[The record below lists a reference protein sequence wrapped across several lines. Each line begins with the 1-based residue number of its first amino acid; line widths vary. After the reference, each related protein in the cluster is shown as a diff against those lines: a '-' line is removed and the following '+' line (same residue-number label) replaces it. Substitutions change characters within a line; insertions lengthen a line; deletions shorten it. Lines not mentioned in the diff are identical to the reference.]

1 MPGASVH
8 ILLVSCLFP
17 NLVSNCSFPFHTCFA
32 QLVQIFSHLVHI
44 FSRVGSHLSSVKMF
58 TSFQTC
64 ESFRKCWRQPYY
76 LTGCYTGCQS
86 EHAWNSP
93 WDCVSRVYD
102 SVLDR
107 QAARVQHGKI
117 VHVKPGAWTNMDEY
131 QTLSESDINQI
142 GQQFEDIAN
151 ACKCNKYPQI
161 ANEKAQSGAVTLL
174 TFPNQNF
181 WPAWH
186 DSLQDISVS
195 YDAQGPKHNHQ
206 RDLCSNVWA
215 LTDTAGHLFPSIS
228 SRPWNIC
235 ISISYP

>member
-1 MPGASVH
+1 M
-8 ILLVSCLFP
+8 
-17 NLVSNCSFPFHTCFA
+17 
-32 QLVQIFSHLVHI
+32 
-44 FSRVGSHLSSVKMF
+44 
-58 TSFQTC
+58 
-64 ESFRKCWRQPYY
+64 
-76 LTGCYTGCQS
+76 
-86 EHAWNSP
+86 
-93 WDCVSRVYD
+93 YD

-215 LTDTAGHLFPSIS
+215 LTDTAGHLFPSIYKFKAMKHLYVNIISMMYDNVS
-228 SRPWNIC
+228 SYFACVWYESCASTIC
-235 ISISYP
+235 